1 MALIVQKY
9 GGTSVGTLE
18 RIRNVAQK
26 ALSRQRQG
34 DQVVVVVSAM
44 AGETNRLIKLAL
56 DLTELPDLR
65 EYDALISTGENVSVA
80 LLAIAIQSIGGKARS
95 LVANQIPIFSEGVYK
110 DGRIKKIGTQK
121 IRKLL
126 NHGSI
131 VVAAGFQA
139 VDQEGNIHTLGR
151 GGSDTTAVALAAAL
165 NADLCEIYT
174 DVDGVYTADPNICPD
189 ARKLDKISYDEVME
203 MASAGAKVLMI
214 RSVELAKNYNVK
226 LAVLSS
232 LMDLPGT
239 LVVKGDKEMEKTVV
253 SGVAYD
259 KNECKITVSRVPD
272 QPGVAATVFKSLGDA
287 HIIVDMIV
295 QNVSEKGYT
304 DLTFTVR
311 KEDMARAKKL
321 ADVASRKLAAGEIK
335 IDPNVAKVSIV
346 GVGMRS
352 AAGVAGRM
360 FETLGQAGINIQAIS
375 TSEIK
380 VSCLIDAK
388 YTELAV
394 RELHSAFNLAKAPA
408 GSKPKKRAKN

>member
-9 GGTSVGTLE
+9 GGTSVGNLE
-18 RIRNVAQK
+18 RIKNVAQK
-26 ALSRQRQG
+26 VLRRHQEG
-34 DQVVVVVSAM
+34 DELVVVVSAM

-65 EYDALISTGENVSVA
+65 EYDALISTGENVAVA
-80 LLAIAIQSIGGKARS
+80 LLAIALQSMGGKARS
-95 LVANQIPIFSEGVYK
+95 LLAYQVPILAGGVYK
-110 DGRIKKIGTQK
+110 DGRIKKIETQK

-126 NHGSI
+126 QAGKI
-131 VVAAGFQA
+131 VVVAGFQG
-139 VDQEGNIHTLGR
+139 VDQDGNIHTLGR

-165 NADLCEIYT
+165 KADLCEIYT
-174 DVDGVYTADPNICPD
+174 DVDGIYTTDPNICPD
-189 ARKLDKISYDEVME
+189 ARKLDKISYEEVME

-214 RSVELAKNYNVK
+214 RSVELAKNYNVR

-232 LMDLPGT
+232 MVDLPGT
-239 LVVKGDKEMEKTVV
+239 LVVKGDKEMEKTIV
-253 SGVAYD
+253 SAVAYD
-259 KNECKITVSRVPD
+259 KNEVKITVSQVPD
-272 QPGVAATVFKSLGDA
+272 QPGVAATIFRSLGEA

-311 KEDMARAKKL
+311 KEDMARAKKI
-321 ADVASRKLAAGEIK
+321 AEEASRKLGAGAIR
-335 IDPNVAKVSIV
+335 IDPNVAKISIV

-352 AAGVAGRM
+352 AAGVAGQM
-360 FETLGQAGINIQAIS
+360 FEALGKAGINIQAIS

-380 VSCLIDAK
+380 ISCLIDAK

-394 RELHSAFNLAKAPA
+394 RELHSDFELAKPPA
-408 GSKPKKRAKN
+408 LKRPKKKSGK